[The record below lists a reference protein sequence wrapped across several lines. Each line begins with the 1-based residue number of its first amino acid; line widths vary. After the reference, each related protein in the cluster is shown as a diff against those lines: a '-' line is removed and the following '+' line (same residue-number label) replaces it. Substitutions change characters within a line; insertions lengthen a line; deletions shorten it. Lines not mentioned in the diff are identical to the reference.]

1 MSNFPRRFQYW
12 PVALSL
18 CAGLMATGHAS
29 AADLTER
36 QAQLLANNCVQ
47 CHARANIGAPLMG
60 NPDDWKERGKLGEEK
75 LLANVIYGVRGMPPF
90 GYCSA
95 CSEQDLRALIRFM
108 ANLPDPAPAGKK
120 AGNKGGEQ

>member
-1 MSNFPRRFQYW
+1 MTTCSRNLFRGAAMLL
-12 PVALSL
+12 ALSCL
-18 CAGLMATGHAS
+18 PAP
-29 AADLTER
+29 AAELTAR

-60 NPDDWKERGKLGEEK
+60 KAEDWKDRNLQGEEK
-75 LLANVIYGVRGMPPF
+75 LLQNVVYGIRGMPPF

-108 ANLPDPAPAGKK
+108 AGLPDPVAGTDGKK
-120 AGNKGGEQ
+120 GGGK